1 MSLECCGRLL
11 GYLQRHYH
19 VLLLSLLCYFA
30 SIISLYPPSS
40 HIFSTY
46 LLNRVV
52 CWCCVDS
59 CLDLGSGMMAMVNPL
74 PLRKLPLCCCFHTY
88 PLILLTTIQDKTIDT
103 FPLRSTYSGENTNFY
118 TKYFNSHPPPP
129 PMCKIEKWKGVLE
142 LLTNLKSFPSNF
154 LAFVN
159 TTVLAG
165 MLRPRANVSVAKRAW
180 KEQSQST
187 TTTLQDSIVNF
198 SACKES
204 GYTYFD

>member
-1 MSLECCGRLL
+1 MCFCYPCFAILL
-11 GYLQRHYH
+11 P
-19 VLLLSLLCYFA
+19 S
-30 SIISLYPPSS
+30 YPYTLPPS

-59 CLDLGSGMMAMVNPL
+59 CLELGSGMVAMVNLL
-74 PLRKLPLCCCFHTY
+74 PLRKLPLCCCFHTS

-118 TKYFNSHPPPP
+118 TKYFNSHLPPL
-129 PMCKIEKWKGVLE
+129 CKIEKWKEVLE

-180 KEQSQST
+180 KEQLQST
-187 TTTLQDSIVNF
+187 TTKLQDSIVNF

>member
-1 MSLECCGRLL
+1 MLTAVWIWG
-11 GYLQRHYH
+11 
-19 VLLLSLLCYFA
+19 
-30 SIISLYPPSS
+30 
-40 HIFSTY
+40 
-46 LLNRVV
+46 
-52 CWCCVDS
+52 
-59 CLDLGSGMMAMVNPL
+59 LGSGMMAMVNPL

-88 PLILLTTIQDKTIDT
+88 PLILLTTIQDKIIDT
-103 FPLRSTYSGENTNFY
+103 FPLRSTYLGENTNFY
-118 TKYFNSHPPPP
+118 TKYFNSHLPL
-129 PMCKIEKWKGVLE
+129 MCKIEKWKEVLE

-187 TTTLQDSIVNF
+187 TTTTTLQDSIVNF

>member
-1 MSLECCGRLL
+1 MCFCCPCFATLL
-11 GYLQRHYH
+11 P
-19 VLLLSLLCYFA
+19 S
-30 SIISLYPPSS
+30 YPYTLPPS

-118 TKYFNSHPPPP
+118 TKYFNSHSISPQ
-129 PMCKIEKWKGVLE
+129 CAK
-142 LLTNLKSFPSNF
+142 LKSGRGTRTTHKSEVFPIKLSGICKYNCSCRHVKTKSKCF
-154 LAFVN
+154 SGEKSLKRTITINNNNNNKNN
-159 TTVLAG
+159 T
-165 MLRPRANVSVAKRAW
+165 
-180 KEQSQST
+180 
-187 TTTLQDSIVNF
+187 
-198 SACKES
+198 S
-204 GYTYFD
+204 GLNC

>member
-1 MSLECCGRLL
+1 MCFCCPCFATLL
-11 GYLQRHYH
+11 P
-19 VLLLSLLCYFA
+19 S
-30 SIISLYPPSS
+30 YPYTLPPS

-129 PMCKIEKWKGVLE
+129 PHVQNWKVKRGTRTTHKSEVFPIKLSGICKYNCSCRHVKTKSKCFSGEKS
-142 LLTNLKSFPSNF
+142 LKRTITINNNNNNKN
-154 LAFVN
+154 N
-159 TTVLAG
+159 T
-165 MLRPRANVSVAKRAW
+165 
-180 KEQSQST
+180 
-187 TTTLQDSIVNF
+187 
-198 SACKES
+198 S
-204 GYTYFD
+204 GLNC